1 MIDHNQIEQ
10 AFMAAIAA
18 TGMTPPNTIIADGKI
33 HRFSANGKPRNANG
47 WYVLHL
53 NGVPAGTFGDWGSGL
68 EQNWCCKSAQEIT
81 PAEREAMQRRVAADR
96 AAREFMQEEQY
107 KAAAATCQSRYSAAV
122 PADPAHAYA
131 IKKNIVLPGFVRQE
145 GTALLVPV
153 LNAHGEIQS
162 LQAISPDGDKR
173 FSTGGRMAGG
183 LCIIGDTSKAPAVL
197 IVCEGFATGASL
209 HTATGYTVAVAFNAG
224 NLKDVAVTMR
234 SAYPAAKML
243 ICGDDDKLTEG
254 NPGRTKA
261 NEAARVAGA
270 VAVFPDGLPEG
281 GTDFNDLAMAAGE
294 PAVRA
299 QIEAAIVAATGT
311 PKTATSA
318 VPELTDEQ
326 RTMMAATLAVVNGS
340 FLGDDAER
348 ALPTEVVIGRALRH
362 RESGL
367 PEAVGLHIAKVWST
381 AHGGDAVKAFLEAD
395 PDYKK
400 GPPLTTGSIMKLA
413 SQCGWVKPL
422 SAGSAVVWDEQQPL
436 PSALPPVAKFDA
448 ALLPRALR
456 GWVADIAHRMQCPMD
471 FTAVG
476 AVVALSS
483 LVGARAVIKP
493 KARDDWAVV
502 PNLWGVVVGNPGVMK
517 SPALGQVMSP
527 LNTLEAKE
535 REALKAAIETW
546 KVDCKLAEMTGKLTE
561 KEAGTLA
568 KKNPEKARE
577 LLVQAGMGAETPE
590 PRGRRFIVGDATV
603 EKLADLLTVNQWGLM
618 VYRDEL
624 HGLLCGL
631 DKAGQEGSRGFY
643 LTGFDGNQGYAV
655 DRIIRGESYVPRVC
669 ISMLGGMQPGKLQS
683 YVREAVAGGTG
694 ADGLLQ
700 RFNLAVWPDISRE
713 FNHVDQWPDHDAK
726 RTAMAVFERLAELQP
741 ASDTEPQEWR
751 FSPEAQELFN
761 EWWIPFET
769 EIRGDE
775 HHPAFASH
783 LSKYRKLV
791 PALALLFALIDT
803 PDSGG
808 VVHAAE
814 AMQALAW
821 ADYLRT
827 HAERI
832 YSAATTPETS
842 GAAALLAKIKAGK
855 LCDGDGVLL
864 EAFTPRQVAVKG
876 WAGLTTPDDVRKAA
890 TMLADYGWLA
900 GEVVRS
906 GDPSGRGRPSERF
919 LVNPVLL
926 TGGNQ

>member
-1 MIDHNQIEQ
+1 MINHTQIEQ

-18 TGMTPPNTIIADGKI
+18 TGMTPPSHIVADGKL
-33 HRFSANGKPRNANG
+33 HRFSANGKPHNTSG
-47 WYVLHL
+47 WYSLHL
-53 NGVPAGTFGDWGSGL
+53 DGVPAGVFGNWGSGL
-68 EQNWCCKSAQEIT
+68 EQVWSSKSDHEIT
-81 PAEREAMQRRVAADR
+81 PAEREFMQRRVAADR

-107 KAAAATCQSRYSAAV
+107 KAAAVTCQSRYNAAV

-131 IKKNIVLPGFVRQE
+131 IKKNIILPGFVRQE
-145 GTALLVPV
+145 GNALLVPV
-153 LNAHGEIQS
+153 CDARGEIQS
-162 LQAISPDGDKR
+162 LQAISPDGSKR
-173 FSTGGRMAGG
+173 FATGGRMAGG
-183 LCIIGDTSKAPAVL
+183 FCIIGDTSKAPAVL

-209 HTATGYTVAVAFNAG
+209 HAATGCVVVVAFNAG
-224 NLKDVAVTMR
+224 NLKAVAVTMR

-243 ICGDDDKLTEG
+243 ICGDDDKLTNG

-261 NEAARVAGA
+261 NEAARVATA

-281 GTDFNDLAMAAGE
+281 GTDFNDLAVAAGL
-294 PAVRA
+294 PAVQA
-299 QIEAAIVAATGT
+299 QIEAALDAATSA

-318 VPELTDEQ
+318 VPELTDDQ
-326 RTMMAATLAVVNGS
+326 RMMMSATLAVVNGS
-340 FLGDDAER
+340 FFGDAEK

-367 PEAVGLHIAKVWST
+367 PEAVGLHIAKVWSA

-400 GPPLTTGSIMKLA
+400 GPPLTTASILKLA

-422 SAGSAVVWDEQQPL
+422 SAGSTVVWDEPQPL
-436 PSALPPVAKFDA
+436 PSALPPVERFDA
-448 ALLPRALR
+448 ELLPEALR
-456 GWVADIAHRMQCPMD
+456 GWVADIAHRMQCPID

-483 LVGARAVIKP
+483 IVGARAVIKP
-493 KARDDWAVV
+493 KAHDDWAVV

-517 SPALGQVMSP
+517 SPALGQVMAP
-527 LNTLEAKE
+527 LNAMEAKE
-535 REALKAAIETW
+535 REALKTAVEDW
-546 KVDCKLAEMTGKLTE
+546 KVDCKLAELTGKLTE
-561 KEAGTLA
+561 KEAGNLA

-577 LLVQAGMGAETPE
+577 LLVQASEGVETPE

-624 HGLLCGL
+624 HGLLCSM

-643 LTGFDGNQGYAV
+643 LTGFDGTESYAV

-669 ISMLGGMQPGKLQS
+669 LSLLGGMQPGKLQS

-713 FNHVDQWPDHDAK
+713 FKHVDQWPDRDAK
-726 RTAMAVFERLAELQP
+726 RTALAVFERLAEIRP
-741 ASDTEPQEWR
+741 ASETDPQEWR

-791 PALALLFALIDT
+791 PALALLFALIDA
-803 PDSGG
+803 PDGNG
-808 VVHAAE
+808 VVQINE
-814 AMQALAW
+814 LFRALAW
-821 ADYLRT
+821 AKYLRT
-827 HAERI
+827 HAVRI

-864 EAFTPRQVAVKG
+864 DAFTPRQVAVKG
-876 WAGLTTPDDVRKAA
+876 WAGLNTPDDVRKAA
-890 TMLADYGWLA
+890 AMLADYGWLA